1 MHVYKSAVTAAG
13 LLAELTKNGIKTSD
27 AFSDAEET
35 TKRRNEDE
43 RNAYGG
49 GRGRRKASATA
60 RGACR

>member
-49 GRGRRKASATA
+49 GEGKEKS
-60 RGACR
+60 